1 MVPYLLH
8 LEEDL
13 ENTAFQL
20 ERRKDLKDWYDL
32 LFCLIFIFY
41 LGSGKVGQKVL
52 NLSRNI
58 KS

>member
-20 ERRKDLKDWYDL
+20 ERRKDLKDWYDSVI
-32 LFCLIFIFY
+32 LFDIYFLPW
-41 LGSGKVGQKVL
+41 
-52 NLSRNI
+52 
-58 KS
+58 